1 MPGVGATPPAAR
13 SAEEPLTR
21 PPQWFDPLEERTNGE
36 VVGER
41 LLVLP
46 AGHPD
51 LLPVGS
57 VQPGVVPHNRP
68 GREGPACLGRADRW
82 ALILAHQASLQ
93 PCATPLEVGSDSHK
107 PNRLRAGR
115 RAPCGRRTRRRP
127 SPYDP
132 PGKMPGDGA

>member
-21 PPQWFDPLEERTNGE
+21 PPQWFDTLEERTNSE

-41 LLVLP
+41 LLVLS

-68 GREGPACLGRADRW
+68 GRGGPACLGRADRW
-82 ALILAHQASLQ
+82 ALLLAHQASLQ
-93 PCATPLEVGSDSHK
+93 PRATGS
-107 PNRLRAGR
+107 
-115 RAPCGRRTRRRP
+115 RRRFAQAEP
-127 SPYDP
+127 SPRMTAVTLQLFVSGP
-132 PGKMPGDGA
+132 HA

>member
-21 PPQWFDPLEERTNGE
+21 PPQWFDTLEERTNGE

-41 LLVLP
+41 LLVLS

-68 GREGPACLGRADRW
+68 GRGGPACLGRADRG
-82 ALILAHQASLQ
+82 LSFSLTSPVCSLA
-93 PCATPLEVGSDSHK
+93 PLGVGGDSHK
-107 PNRLRAGR
+107 PNRYKALWERSSPSLGQILCSTAPTREGSARA
-115 RAPCGRRTRRRP
+115 RRR
-127 SPYDP
+127 
-132 PGKMPGDGA
+132 